1 MLFAL
6 YFFTMN
12 AQDNFIGLWQQT
24 AAVNYKVSPM
34 YSHNFALNS
43 RNYLYRANEL
53 ELSARHLDF
62 IHFSNLKVNEGQ
74 SIAVGLQY
82 RHRESFDGGSNELR
96 FTQQYNINTRPRVV
110 RYGHRVRAQQ
120 RIRSSR
126 TVHRFRYRFSTDF
139 PLMGEKLDV
148 GEPYLVANAE
158 KLLSVARQKK
168 PQYDLRFT
176 VNVGWKLNEQYKF
189 QFGVEHRAENL
200 AQNMRHELF
209 LMSKLNLS
217 L

>member
-1 MLFAL
+1 MLFTL
-6 YFFTMN
+6 YFFSIK

-24 AAVNYKVSPM
+24 AAVNYKVSPF
-34 YSHNFALNS
+34 YLHNFALNS
-43 RNYLYRANEL
+43 RNYLYRDNNL

-62 IHFSNLKVNEGQ
+62 IHFSNLRVSEGQ

-82 RHRESFDGGSNELR
+82 RHREPFDGGSNELR
-96 FTQQYNINTRPRVV
+96 FTQQYNINTRPNVV

-139 PLMGEKLDV
+139 PLKGEKLDV
-148 GEPYLVANAE
+148 GEPYLVTNVE

-168 PQYDLRFT
+168 PQYDIRFT
-176 VNVGWKLNEQYKF
+176 VNLGWKLNDRYKF
-189 QFGVEHRAENL
+189 QFGVEHRLEDL
-200 AQNMRHELF
+200 AQYERHELF
-209 LMSKLNLS
+209 LMSRLNLS